1 MVRDGA
7 RRVREKTTTHEQRKY
22 NPIKYKAMKTINTN
36 TKRAQAYIYA
46 YKRSS
51 IGDIYEAYKNP
62 STRKTRA
69 FYGCTM
75 IMENENGHGCKII
88 GYNSDQFTAAWI
100 VGNSLRIETACNSFV
115 IPNAI

>member
-1 MVRDGA
+1 M
-7 RRVREKTTTHEQRKY
+7 ETL
-22 NPIKYKAMKTINTN
+22 NTN

-69 FYGCTM
+69 FYECTM

-100 VGNSLRIETACNSFV
+100 VGNSLRIKTACNSFV
-115 IPNAI
+115 IPNAIG

>member
-1 MVRDGA
+1 
-7 RRVREKTTTHEQRKY
+7 
-22 NPIKYKAMKTINTN
+22 MKTLNTN

-51 IGDIYEAYKNP
+51 FGDIYEAYKNP

-69 FYGCTM
+69 DYFCQSLM
-75 IMENENGHGCKII
+75 MRENGNGYRII
-88 GYNSDQFTAAWI
+88 RHNCNYFTAAWI

-115 IPNAI
+115 IPNAIG

>member
-1 MVRDGA
+1 
-7 RRVREKTTTHEQRKY
+7 
-22 NPIKYKAMKTINTN
+22 MKTLNTN

-69 FYGCTM
+69 FYECTM
-75 IMENENGHGCKII
+75 IMENENGHGYRII
-88 GYNSDQFTAAWI
+88 SYNCNFFSVAWI

-115 IPNAI
+115 IPNAIG

>member
-1 MVRDGA
+1 M
-7 RRVREKTTTHEQRKY
+7 T
-22 NPIKYKAMKTINTN
+22 TINTN
-36 TKRAQAYIYA
+36 TKRAQAYICA

-51 IGDIYEAYKNP
+51 TEDIYEAYKNP

-69 FYGCTM
+69 FYECMT

-88 GYNSDQFTAAWI
+88 GHNSDQFTAAWI

-115 IPNAI
+115 IPNAIG